1 MATGIALIP
10 VARSSD
16 LERESQK
23 RNTDMQA
30 QPVIQGLAAHARK
43 RWESAREAKRT
54 IEERMLQCLRQRNGE
69 YDPDKL
75 ADIKRQGGSEIYIQL
90 TSVKCRA
97 ATSWLR
103 DTLLG
108 TGTDKPWSLEAT
120 PEPTLPPEL
129 IQELMASMQQQLQ
142 VMMEQGLAMPDPTQL
157 REAASQ
163 MKDAAMRK
171 LREEANERVD
181 RMELKM
187 EDQLIEGGPTRLTRS
202 STTW

>member
-23 RNTDMQA
+23 RNSEMQA
-30 QPVIQGLAAHARK
+30 TPVIQGLAAHARK
-43 RWESAREAKRT
+43 RWESSREAKRT

-108 TGTDKPWSLEAT
+108 VGADKPWSIEAT

-129 IQELMASMQQQLQ
+129 MQELMASMQQQLQ
-142 VMMEQGLAMPDPTQL
+142 AMMEQGGAIPDETQL
-157 REAASQ
+157 REAAMQ

-181 RMELKM
+181 SMELKM
-187 EDQLIEGGPTRLTRS
+187 EDQLIEGGWTDALN
-202 STTW
+202 

>member
-23 RNTDMQA
+23 RNTELQA

-43 RWESAREAKRT
+43 RWDSARDAKRT

-142 VMMEQGLAMPDPTQL
+142 VMMEQGMAMPDPTQL
-157 REAASQ
+157 RETAS
-163 MKDAAMRK
+163 R
-171 LREEANERVD
+171 
-181 RMELKM
+181 
-187 EDQLIEGGPTRLTRS
+187 
-202 STTW
+202 